1 MKLGELLMKDF
12 KDDVII
18 FDKNNCIIAS
28 GNNDDLFDM
37 LGYYFLDLKVLIMI
51 GNNVGSLSY
60 CHNNIKLDI
69 YYYCIDISYG
79 YIVM

>member
-18 FDKNNCIIAS
+18 FDKNNNIIAS

-37 LGYYFLDLKVLIMI
+37 LGYYFLDLKVLRSDDGMI
-51 GNNVGSLSY
+51 NVDFDLG
-60 CHNNIKLDI
+60 D
-69 YYYCIDISYG
+69 DE
-79 YIVM
+79 

>member
-12 KDDVII
+12 KDGVII

-37 LGYYFLDLKVLIMI
+37 LGCYFLDLKVLRSDDGMI
-51 GNNVGSLSY
+51 NV
-60 CHNNIKLDI
+60 
-69 YYYCIDISYG
+69 DISLG
-79 YIVM
+79 GDE